1 MTIKNNNIDRRISK
15 SKNALKEA
23 LLVLMKKKDF
33 KKISITDIVQLADLN
48 RGTFYKHYQ
57 YKEDILEEIIDD
69 VITDLIASYREPYK
83 ESESFDVSKLS
94 PSAIKVF
101 DHVWKY
107 ANFYTL
113 IVQSNALLGFQ
124 NRFCNVLKTLAL
136 QELSDQMSNPNIN
149 RELHASYQA
158 YAILGMIIELVN
170 EGFKYSSIY
179 MAEQLLEI
187 IMNSKTNTIVKPN
200 IVGN

>member
-1 MTIKNNNIDRRISK
+1 MTIKKNNIDRRISK

-83 ESESFDVSKLS
+83 GSKSFDVSKLS

-124 NRFCNVLKTLAL
+124 NRFCNVLKSLAL

-149 RELHASYQA
+149 RELLASYQA

-200 IVGN
+200 LASN

>member
-23 LLVLMKKKDF
+23 LLVLMKEKDF

-94 PSAIKVF
+94 PTAIKVF

-149 RELHASYQA
+149 REIHASYQA

-170 EGFKYSSIY
+170 EGFKYSSSY

>member
-1 MTIKNNNIDRRISK
+1 
-15 SKNALKEA
+15 
-23 LLVLMKKKDF
+23 
-33 KKISITDIVQLADLN
+33 
-48 RGTFYKHYQ
+48 
-57 YKEDILEEIIDD
+57 
-69 VITDLIASYREPYK
+69 
-83 ESESFDVSKLS
+83 
-94 PSAIKVF
+94 
-101 DHVWKY
+101 
-107 ANFYTL
+107 
-113 IVQSNALLGFQ
+113 
-124 NRFCNVLKTLAL
+124 CNVLKTLAL

-170 EGFKYSSIY
+170 VGFKYSSIY